1 MQTKQKQEMNTN
13 QTTDKQK
20 QREVNTAAAVQSRG
34 LSSLRIDLKVCQTGP
49 KKMFLHF
56 YYSIHSNVSVQHK
69 YAGFGLGM
77 QN

>member
-20 QREVNTAAAVQSRG
+20 HNTAAAVQSRG

>member
-49 KKMFLHF
+49 K
-56 YYSIHSNVSVQHK
+56 
-69 YAGFGLGM
+69 
-77 QN
+77 